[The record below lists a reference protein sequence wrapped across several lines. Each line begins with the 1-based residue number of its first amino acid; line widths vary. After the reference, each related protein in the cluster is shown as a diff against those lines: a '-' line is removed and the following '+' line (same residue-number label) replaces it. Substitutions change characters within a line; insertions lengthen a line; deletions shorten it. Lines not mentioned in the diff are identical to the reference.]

1 MARKRVVGAGTGAGA
16 PESGPTGS
24 DNGAAKGAS
33 PAGAPAGTPAGLPA
47 PVERSSPSE
56 DSFIKALRPRNFE
69 EYVGQGNV
77 ISSLKVAVQ
86 AAKQR
91 DEAVDHVLF
100 HGPPGLGK
108 TTLAHIIARE
118 LGVKLTHTSGPA
130 LERPVDMVGLLSNLE
145 AGEVLFIDEIHRLSH
160 AVEEYLY
167 SAMEDFVVDFVT
179 GKGAYSRTLSF
190 PLKHFTLVGATTRA
204 GMLSA
209 PLRDRFGMV
218 YHLDYYSPD
227 ELTRVVVRSARI
239 LEMRVEKDSAGE
251 IARRSRGVPRVA
263 NRLLRRVRDYA
274 EVHGKGVA
282 DLPITRKALEIE
294 GVDELGLDRLD
305 RQYLS
310 TLSVQYRGGPAGIE
324 AIAATINED
333 SQTLVDV
340 VEPFLLKIGFII
352 RTPQGRK
359 ATPEGLA
366 HLGLAPTTDPA
377 ADRKQ
382 GSLGI

>member
-1 MARKRVVGAGTGAGA
+1 
-16 PESGPTGS
+16 
-24 DNGAAKGAS
+24 
-33 PAGAPAGTPAGLPA
+33 
-47 PVERSSPSE
+47 
-56 DSFIKALRPRNFE
+56 
-69 EYVGQGNV
+69 
-77 ISSLKVAVQ
+77 
-86 AAKQR
+86 
-91 DEAVDHVLF
+91 
-100 HGPPGLGK
+100 
-108 TTLAHIIARE
+108 
-118 LGVKLTHTSGPA
+118 
-130 LERPVDMVGLLSNLE
+130 
-145 AGEVLFIDEIHRLSH
+145 
-160 AVEEYLY
+160 
-167 SAMEDFVVDFVT
+167 
-179 GKGAYSRTLSF
+179 
-190 PLKHFTLVGATTRA
+190 
-204 GMLSA
+204 MLSA

-239 LEMRVEKDSAGE
+239 LEIRIEKESASE

-274 EVHGKGVA
+274 EVHGKGIA

-333 SQTLVDV
+333 SQTLADV

-352 RTPQGRK
+352 RTPQGRR
-359 ATPEGLA
+359 ATPEGLS
-366 HLGLAPTTDPA
+366 HLGVMPAADSA